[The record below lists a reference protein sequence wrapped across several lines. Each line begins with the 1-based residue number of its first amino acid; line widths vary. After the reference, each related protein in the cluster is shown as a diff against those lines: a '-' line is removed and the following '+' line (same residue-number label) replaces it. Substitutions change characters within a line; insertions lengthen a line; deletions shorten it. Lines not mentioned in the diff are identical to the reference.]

1 MKTDSAEVSRVY
13 RDYLRGEKPARGEA
27 CPTTERLAQCV
38 LADVPGKE
46 RAEIVGH
53 AANCAAC
60 AAALKDLLA
69 VSAETDRVAAEI
81 IHSAGRGE
89 AGESG
94 GAKTFWGW
102 LTRNLAAAVMAGLVV
117 IAVITFSV
125 FKLQDRSGTRGGGG
139 SEARILLVSPVGGSL
154 SGDGLEFRW
163 ESLTGADHY
172 TVELFDKALKLVWRS
187 APVPGTEIRLANGVG
202 KDLIVGEMYYWI
214 VTAVTTDRTEI
225 KSRLAEFSV
234 KK

>member
-13 RDYLRGEKPARGEA
+13 RDYLRGERPAGGEA
-27 CPTTERLAQCV
+27 CPKIERLAQCV

-46 RAEIVGH
+46 RAEIVAH

-81 IHSAGRGE
+81 IHSAGRAE
-89 AGESG
+89 AGESR
-94 GAKTFWGW
+94 GAKTFWGR
-102 LTRNLAAAVMAGLVV
+102 LTRNPAVAVMAGLFV

-125 FKLQDRSGTRGGGG
+125 FRLQDRSGTRGGGG
-139 SEARILLVSPVGGSL
+139 PEAGIRLVSPVGGSL

-163 ESLTGADHY
+163 ESLAGADHY
-172 TVELFDKALKLVWRS
+172 TVELFDKSLQLVWRS
-187 APVPGTEIRLANGVG
+187 GPVSGTEIRLANGVG
-202 KDLIVGEMYYWI
+202 KDLNSGETYYWI
-214 VTAVTTDRTEI
+214 VAAVAGDRTEI
-225 KSRLAEFSV
+225 RSRLAEFSV